1 MASKKRKNL
10 SVDEKIDALLC
21 LDKGEKKSVVA
32 KRLGIPPNTL
42 STWIKNKDKI
52 MATYECNNP
61 ERKRPRMSTYT
72 DIESAL
78 LEWFKQARSNAV
90 VVSDRC

>member
-21 LDKGEKKSVVA
+21 LEKGEKKSVVA

-61 ERKRPRMSTYT
+61 TETSTTVYVYGHRKCV
-72 DIESAL
+72 A
-78 LEWFKQARSNAV
+78 
-90 VVSDRC
+90 